1 MGSKASK
8 ASSNTKDEKNK
19 ASKSVNEE
27 EAFERVEI
35 SVKEKSEDMIRIILI
50 SDTHN
55 LHGTLQMP
63 EGDILI
69 HAGDFTED
77 GTQKEIEDFDNWLAG
92 LDTLTLLHFDTL
104 TLWHFG
110 TLTLGFQVLTTST
123 RSWCLETTTQERRRR
138 P

>member
-8 ASSNTKDEKNK
+8 AASNTNDEKKK

-27 EAFERVEI
+27 DELEQVEI
-35 SVKEKSEDMIRIILI
+35 SVKEKSEGVVRIVLI

-55 LHGTLQMP
+55 LHRTLQMP

-77 GTQKEIEDFDNWLAG
+77 GTQKEIKEFDNWL
-92 LDTLTLLHFDTL
+92 
-104 TLWHFG
+104 
-110 TLTLGFQVLTTST
+110 LG
-123 RSWCLETTTQERRRR
+123 LETFTL
-138 P
+138 

>member
-8 ASSNTKDEKNK
+8 AASNTNDEKKK

-35 SVKEKSEDMIRIILI
+35 SVKEKSEDVIRIILI
-50 SDTHN
+50 SDRHN
-55 LHGTLQMP
+55 LHRTLQMP

-77 GTQKEIEDFDNWLAG
+77 GTQKEIKEFDNWLLG
-92 LDTLTLLHFDTL
+92 LDTFTL
-104 TLWHFG
+104 
-110 TLTLGFQVLTTST
+110 
-123 RSWCLETTTQERRRR
+123 
-138 P
+138 